1 VRPLADGKRPKRW
14 LGIFSAPSAETV
26 DAASDTSLRMT
37 SGGLERGGN
46 RGGTA
51 ILSLDLASGKVVAR
65 KQ

>member
-1 VRPLADGKRPKRW
+1 
-14 LGIFSAPSAETV
+14 
-26 DAASDTSLRMT
+26 MT

-46 RGGTA
+46 RGGAA